1 MGSRKDLT
9 SGNIPKQLLLFFFPI
24 FFGYF
29 FQQLYNT
36 FDAIIVGNYVGK
48 EALAAVG
55 GTTSTLLN
63 LIVNFIIGLT
73 SGVTVLVAQSYGS
86 HDFDRVKQCVRTGM
100 AAAVFLGAIMMVFGI
115 ISAPYLLKM
124 MRVPDEI
131 LVYSLTYMRVY
142 FLGLIPSLIYNTG
155 TSVLRAIGDSKR
167 PLYFLIV
174 ACITNIVL
182 DVLFVSVFNL
192 AVLGV
197 AIATI
202 ISQLISAILTL
213 LVLYKTDDCYQYSL
227 KDFGFDFDLFK
238 KTITIGIPAG
248 ISSVLYSVSNLFI
261 QANVNSFGTNTIAAY
276 TAIGKIDALYW
287 NFDSAFGIATMT
299 LVGQNFG
306 AKNHKRVKK
315 SIRSSFILEGIGSA
329 IIMFICYF
337 GCNQLLHLFTKDSE
351 VIMIGTS
358 LLKFLSLTWW
368 LFIPIE
374 VISSSSK
381 ACGEVFLP
389 MIFSAIGICGI
400 RIVYLLM
407 FEFKDVISALYCY
420 PISWFITDIIYIIF
434 YYKAKIFKNNY

>member
-1 MGSRKDLT
+1 MGNRKDLT
-9 SGNIPKQLLLFFFPI
+9 SGSIPKQLLLFFFPI

-86 HDFDRVKQCVRTGM
+86 HDFDRVKQCVKTGM
-100 AAAVFLGAIMMVFGI
+100 AAAVFLGAIMMIFGI
-115 ISAPYLLKM
+115 ISSPYLLKIM
-124 MRVPDEI
+124 GVPNEI

-174 ACITNIVL
+174 ACITNIIL
-182 DVLFVSVFNL
+182 DVVFVSIFNL
-192 AVLGV
+192 EVLGV
-197 AIATI
+197 AIATV
-202 ISQLISAILTL
+202 ISQIVSAALTL
-213 LVLYKTDDCYQYSL
+213 IILYRADDCYQYSL
-227 KDFGFDFDLFK
+227 KDFGFDFKLFK
-238 KTITIGIPAG
+238 ETITIGLPAG

-287 NFDSAFGIATMT
+287 NFDSAFGISTMT
-299 LVGQNFG
+299 LVGQNYG
-306 AKNHKRVKK
+306 AKNYKRVKG
-315 SIRSSFILEGIGSA
+315 SIKSSFVLEGIGSA
-329 IIMFICYF
+329 LIMIICYF
-337 GCNQLLHLFTKDSE
+337 GCRPLLSLFTKDGE
-351 VIMIGTS
+351 VIAIGTS
-358 LLKFLSLTWW
+358 ILKFLSLTWW

-374 VISSSSK
+374 VISSSCK
-381 ACGEVFLP
+381 ACGDVFLP
-389 MIFSAIGICGI
+389 MIFSAIGICGV

-407 FEFKDVISALYCY
+407 FSFDNVISALYCY
-420 PISWFITDIIYIIF
+420 PISWFITDIIYII
-434 YYKAKIFKNNY
+434 YYFKTNIYKNNY